1 MWYPSGLFAMIIV
14 VARTK
19 VAKVAVW
26 ALSSGSSALPESLL
40 VVTLAW

>member
-1 MWYPSGLFAMIIV
+1 MWYPAGLFAMIIV

-26 ALSSGSSALPESLL
+26 VLSSGSFALPELL
-40 VVTLAW
+40 LLVTLAW